1 MDLENGEREKLIEK
15 ISKIVKQ
22 TYSVMIVP
30 ISQSCFQKKEK
41 CCHQIKFD
49 MFKVNVLSGNTQNIK
64 K

>member
-30 ISQSCFQKKEK
+30 ISQSCFQKKRNAA
-41 CCHQIKFD
+41 IKSNSTCL
-49 MFKVNVLSGNTQNIK
+49 K
-64 K
+64 